1 MSPRAGRGFQGRGE
15 QSRGNQGVSI
25 QPSRSYPAWL
35 TYNLLSEVQAMPS
48 LRLSPRHAG
57 VVSSIRNSPHRFVLF
72 CAREQV
78 YAERLT

>member
-1 MSPRAGRGFQGRGE
+1 MRYI
-15 QSRGNQGVSI
+15 SRLT
-25 QPSRSYPAWL
+25 RSTSHAVL
-35 TYNLLSEVQAMPS
+35 A
-48 LRLSPRHAG
+48 LSPRHAG